1 MVNNLEHFEK
11 FIVKHIV
18 NTVKYHPETD
28 EYEINRIHISDD
40 IINVIE
46 NEGVRYG
53 VKRSQ
58 IGQIISLVAEKIR
71 TTPSVKLNYGSIDV
85 DKLKTG
91 QHFRINILHPD
102 KGAHYIELI
111 TLDKFCFYV
120 LDSDIIGICYGD
132 VLHALDSFWNN
143 AYYIDFT
150 VTRNNKKY
158 PNGKTIL
165 RLGKL
170 QNIWEYSPSV
180 VHNILD
186 SESTFTYE
194 SVNANQKE
202 TRGFDEGREQHYF
215 FWIPNKWRPITFS
228 WEEGDIQDN
237 TSAFIITDNEDTT
250 AAKITINNDFQLPTD
265 EEMLNQFV
273 KILFDCCKST
283 NNFNGVD
290 NLKCI
295 KSVKAGTVKRV
306 VSELGHKEW
315 ALINQPQIK
324 FVYE

>member
-1 MVNNLEHFEK
+1 MDANLEYFEK

-18 NTVKYHPETD
+18 NSVEYHPETD
-28 EYEINRIHISDD
+28 EYEVNRIHISDD
-40 IINVIE
+40 IISVIE
-46 NEGVRYG
+46 DEGVRYG
-53 VKRSQ
+53 LQRSQ
-58 IGQIISLVAEKIR
+58 IRQIISQVAENIR
-71 TTPSVKLNYGSIDV
+71 TKPAIRIRYDSIDV
-85 DKLKTG
+85 AQLKIG
-91 QHFRINILHPD
+91 QHLRINILHSD
-102 KGAHYIELI
+102 KGTHYMELLV
-111 TLDKFCFYV
+111 TDRFHFYV
-120 LDSDIIGICYGD
+120 LASDIVGVCYGD
-132 VLHALDSFWNN
+132 DVRALDNIWNN
-143 AYYIDFT
+143 AYNIDFT
-150 VTRNNKKY
+150 VTREGKKH
-158 PNGKTIL
+158 PSKKTIL

-170 QNIWEYSPSV
+170 QNIWEYHPSV
-180 VHNILD
+180 IHDILD
-186 SESTFTYE
+186 SESSFSYE
-194 SVNANQKE
+194 NVMAHPKLKNGVDKNKYKQ
-202 TRGFDEGREQHYF
+202 YF
-215 FWIPNKWRPITFS
+215 FWIPNKWEPITFS
-228 WEEGDIQDN
+228 WREGDIQDN
-237 TSAFIITDNEDTT
+237 ASAFIITDNEDTT